1 MDGGLESPCLT
12 DLPYLT
18 VQKGLGQLETGN
30 FYDARRLVYSRSSH
44 AALVP
49 KEGVVLRQEA
59 SVEASI

>member
-1 MDGGLESPCLT
+1 MMHVD
-12 DLPYLT
+12 
-18 VQKGLGQLETGN
+18 
-30 FYDARRLVYSRSSH
+30 RLVYSRSSH

>member
-1 MDGGLESPCLT
+1 MMHVD
-12 DLPYLT
+12 
-18 VQKGLGQLETGN
+18 
-30 FYDARRLVYSRSSH
+30 RLVYSRGSH